1 MSDELLS
8 KVLALIEEVG
18 PGGRI
23 APERELSERLH
34 ASRTALRSRLR
45 MLEAVG
51 ALERRG
57 SAGTF
62 ARTMAPG
69 DVADA
74 LRIGLAASPLASGE
88 AFQSV
93 RVALERQAAKQA
105 AEQIH
110 PVPLAYAEEAV
121 MRMERSEEPE
131 ELYEA
136 DLDFHRHLF
145 QASGDKALIFF
156 AEAVSDLLAAS
167 VTARRERMRALSSDV
182 EEMRTLHRGILDAI
196 KQRDPAAAMTA
207 VDRHF
212 DRIDVLTTPSP
223 PTLQS

>member
-196 KQRDPAAAMTA
+196 KQRDPEAAMTA

-212 DRIDVLTTPSP
+212 DRIDVLTTQSP
-223 PTLQS
+223 PTLQR

>member
-1 MSDELLS
+1 MSDELLN
-8 KVLALIEEVG
+8 KLLVLIEEVG

-23 APERELSERLH
+23 PPERELSELLR

-57 SAGTF
+57 SAGTY

-74 LRIGLAASPLASGE
+74 LRLGLAASPLASGE
-88 AFQSV
+88 SFQSV

-105 AEQIH
+105 AEQAH
-110 PVPLAYAEEAV
+110 PVPVAYAEEAV
-121 MRMERSEEPE
+121 MRMERSVDPE

-136 DLDFHRHLF
+136 DLDFHRYLF

-156 AEAVSDLLAAS
+156 SDAVGDLLAAS

-182 EEMRTLHRGILDAI
+182 EEMRTLHRDILDAI
-196 KQRDPAAAMTA
+196 KRQDAAEAMKA

-212 DRIDVLTTPSP
+212 DHIDTLTAASAD
-223 PTLQS
+223 